1 MAKYTKEERT
11 FFNSVYTKL
20 RSMIYNDATIGAIF
34 KDKLNYALEREFPI
48 DYFPTKKHP
57 HLLFAALQRYQDN
70 DAIEILLEAGADV
83 NITDSRQ
90 NRNVL
95 LTAIAQGNIAASI
108 IRKILENTQDINHQ
122 DMYGYTAF
130 GVLCSQLVMPGPL
143 QTEGYWGLI
152 VPMLKAGAD
161 PYLCNHWTDWSAYTS
176 EYAEKRNAIVKKIQT
191 VIDNYFQ
198 LQNELSE
205 KSSQTYDY
213 EL

>member
-1 MAKYTKEERT
+1 MAKYTKEERA
-11 FFNSVYTKL
+11 FFNEVLANLKS
-20 RSMIYNDATIGAIF
+20 IIDHNETIGSTF
-34 KDKLNYALEREFPI
+34 KDRLEYALKRGFPI
-48 DYFPTKKHP
+48 DYVPSKNHVP
-57 HLLFAALQRYQDN
+57 LLFAALQRYQDN

-83 NITDSRQ
+83 NVTESKHI
-90 NRNVL
+90 RNAL
-95 LTAIAQGNIAASI
+95 LTAIGRGGMQASI

-130 GVLCSQLVMPGPL
+130 GMLCSQLVTPGPL
-143 QTEGYWGLI
+143 QPNGYWELL

>member
-1 MAKYTKEERT
+1 
-11 FFNSVYTKL
+11 
-20 RSMIYNDATIGAIF
+20 
-34 KDKLNYALEREFPI
+34 
-48 DYFPTKKHP
+48 
-57 HLLFAALQRYQDN
+57 
-70 DAIEILLEAGADV
+70 
-83 NITDSRQ
+83 
-90 NRNVL
+90 
-95 LTAIAQGNIAASI
+95 
-108 IRKILENTQDINHQ
+108 
-122 DMYGYTAF
+122 MYGYTAF